1 MKVIDKRAEKMM
13 TKQQEK
19 CPYCATN
26 HSKDLFNCSGN
37 DYFVSVSIR
46 QSKMYL
52 MVFSYDGDY
61 SEDLPINYC
70 PICGRKL

>member
-1 MKVIDKRAEKMM
+1 MTI

-26 HSKDLFNCSGN
+26 HGKDLFNCSGS
-37 DYFVSVSIR
+37 DYFVSVSIK

-52 MVFSYDGDY
+52 MVFSWDSDY

-70 PICGRKL
+70 PKCGRKL

>member
-1 MKVIDKRAEKMM
+1 ML
-13 TKQQEK
+13 EK

-26 HSKDLFNCSGN
+26 HSKDLFNCSGS

-52 MVFSYDGDY
+52 MVFSWDGDY

-70 PICGRKL
+70 PMCGRKLAENENQINY